1 MAYNVGFRT
10 IAGAR
15 AESTYGTEIEVN
27 TAVPL
32 VSESLVFTPE
42 LTPRE
47 TLVGFA
53 GYRSIRKAATVGT
66 GDLVFEHSGILA
78 SPILTVG
85 MGLWTDGA
93 PNPDYYDLVDQK
105 TASMTVA
112 FLGDVSNRSCYGLKA
127 NTLTFSGTPADGC
140 RITLGSLFQ
149 NQTLT
154 SSVNTTGV
162 LQALTLPTDGFAFEQ
177 LTIRIADLADAIAG
191 GDAVS
196 IGSYSL
202 VSDWAMEQ
210 RQRNSTTRYEPRENG
225 RRNSTLTV
233 TLPFYETNQ
242 YDTWWRA
249 QTNLQCDMVWTNGT
263 RTNTLR
269 IPLMQI
275 TNVTG
280 TNVDGPGAPSPTVEF
295 RLLVDSGALN
305 VNTNFDFGDNSKT
318 EYRLTEA

>member
-10 IAGAR
+10 IAGAKLE
-15 AESTYGTEIEVN
+15 ATYGTEIEVDA
-27 TAVPL
+27 AVPL
-32 VSESLVFTPE
+32 VSESLVFAPE

-53 GYRSIRKAATVGT
+53 GYRSVRKAATIGT
-66 GDLVFEHSGILA
+66 GDLVFEHSGLLN

-85 MGLWTDGA
+85 MGDWTDST
-93 PNPDYYDLVDQK
+93 PDRYDLVDQK
-105 TASMTVA
+105 TASMTIA
-112 FLGDVSNRSCYGLKA
+112 FLGDVSNRSCYGIKA
-127 NTLTFSGTPADGC
+127 NTFTLSGTPADGC
-140 RITLGSLFQ
+140 LITLGCLFQ
-149 NQTLT
+149 NQTLVST
-154 SSVNTTGV
+154 ENDTTI
-162 LQALTLPTDGFAFEQ
+162 LEALTLPTDGFAFEQ
-177 LTIRIADLADAIAG
+177 LTIRIADLTDAIAG

-196 IGSYSL
+196 ISSYSL

-225 RRNSTLTV
+225 RRSSTLTV

-263 RTNTLR
+263 RTDTLR

-275 TNVTG
+275 TNLTG
-280 TNVDGPGAPSPTVEF
+280 TNVDGPGAPAPTVEF

-305 VNTNFDFGDNSKT
+305 INTNFDFGPTTKT
-318 EYRLTEA
+318 EYRLSEA